1 MSIKI
6 KLNNDWV
13 DTNIKAVRGV
23 NHVNSEDV
31 YTKEETEKKFATKTE
46 VQTQI
51 NNSITKENIENT
63 IEAWLEEDNESTNGE
78 VYTKQESDILFSGKI
93 SKTDIVQNTGQSTTS
108 VMSQKAVSDIVDEL
122 EWKVTNAAD
131 EEDITSIEENGK
143 QKLKFADRNYNPQA
157 FSGKGYKI
165 LRKNIQTIDGVRKNI
180 LIQDMINNPDTIYE
194 IRYDFDLN
202 GIEIEVPSNCVLK
215 FTGGNLY
222 NGTLHCEKTTFAE
235 LSEKCITNIH
245 FSGTINNSTV
255 HPSWFN
261 IFPSTSKENITNQ
274 QHAFD
279 CLSSFIRCQTE
290 CFLTFEA
297 GYYGFGGEGEVQDGW
312 VGNRNYASYRYYALC
327 ISGSNLKKLSIVG
340 NGASFINTVKCH
352 YRGWNRNGDVYTK
365 MDDDGTLK
373 YNTTGGGFIY
383 IKLANYLDSLEIHNL
398 TADYTS
404 SRYYGGWTN
413 ASPTQSAIEINTDVG
428 HLVISHCN
436 LYNNVTD
443 GIAAVGS
450 SFKNVLIQYC
460 NISHSGRSGIS
471 LDTSDNAVIDNCNI
485 SYSGDMRFELDGY
498 KNEGPGCAINSEPT
512 IGHTKNLTI
521 SNCKLYGCAYTYIS
535 LGYTNKKA
543 NENVIIN
550 NIETKSFK
558 TSYYSTG
565 NKQKDIAIGENCAVF
580 ITGTVVS
587 SLEISN
593 IKLVNTMFN
602 LEKLIVTN
610 RSEDLSTDR
619 VSIVCK
625 DIDVCSS
632 KDLEILYN
640 ETYQQNRD
648 LLMTDFNTSFQSDN
662 SEVTKDNKNYSIQ
675 ISKCNIALLNNNLF
689 KTNITG
695 DKNLDV
701 YDIYIYIIESRSAGI
716 CLDSNIFAKDYITN
730 INNIKVIN
738 KAEINSVLVD
748 YFLYRAAKYI
758 EVINELDKN
767 NQVSIIRN
775 QVNRDLRVANTSRN
789 SDYASYSKPVN
800 FLKFAADSNDNI
812 YFGVV
817 SDSSQ
822 LIRDMNDG
830 SVIINDTRS
839 PTYESVLFSSIKKGG
854 RSAFYGAKK
863 GLPYISTSS
872 LETTQF
878 TPLVGESIF
887 YTKIEKP
894 IWWTGSKWVNSDGNT
909 AYANKGTTQER
920 PILIYDDAGFQYYD
934 TTLKKYIV
942 WNGTEWT
949 NMDGTN
955 LT

>member
-1 MSIKI
+1 MTVRKGLGQANILRTNNNTSTGYGIVYADEVSGHRTVAN
-6 KLNNDWV
+6 LTALYALNDWQLSASGDNTNNDAIGQLWYVV
-13 DTNIKAVRGV
+13 DADGNGNGCYYQLKDWNKRNDVAGWSIADYTTKA
-23 NHVNSEDV
+23 ELQD
-31 YTKEETEKKFATKTE
+31 KIDIIAT
-46 VQTQI
+46 
-51 NNSITKENIENT
+51 
-63 IEAWLEEDNESTNGE
+63 
-78 VYTKQESDILFSGKI
+78 
-93 SKTDIVQNTGQSTTS
+93 
-108 VMSQKAVSDIVDEL
+108 
-122 EWKVTNAAD
+122 AD
-131 EEDITSIEENGK
+131 EEDITAEGDTP
-143 QKLKFADRNYNPQA
+143 QTQVLKLKDRAYDSLNA
-157 FSGKGYKI
+157 SGKGYKI
-165 LRKNIQTIDGVRKNI
+165 LRKNWQTINGERKNV
-180 LIQDMINNPDTIYE
+180 LTQDMINEPNTIYE
-194 IRYDFDLN
+194 IRYDFDL
-202 GIEIEVPSNCVLK
+202 GGAEIVFQENCTFK
-215 FTGGNLY
+215 FTGGSLH
-222 NGTLHCEKTTFAE
+222 NGTLICDKTNFSDLCEKCFMNIKFDGTV
-235 LSEKCITNIH
+235 TN
-245 FSGTINNSTV
+245 TNVN
-255 HPSWFN
+255 PSWFN
-261 IFPSTSKENITNQ
+261 IFPSTTKDNIINL
-274 QHAFD
+274 QHEFD

-290 CFLTFEA
+290 CTLTFTA
-297 GYYGFGGEGEVQDGW
+297 GYYGFGGEGKVQDGW
-312 VGNRNYASYRYYALC
+312 VGNKNYASYRYYALC

-352 YRGWNRNGDVYTK
+352 YRGWDRNGDIYTK
-365 MDDDGTLK
+365 IDDDGSLK
-373 YNTTGGGFIY
+373 YDTIGGGFIF
-383 IKLANYLDSLEIHNL
+383 IRLANYLDSLEIHNI
-398 TADYTS
+398 TSDYTS
-404 SRYYGGWTN
+404 NRYYGGWTTS
-413 ASPTQSAIEINTDVG
+413 SPTQSAIQINTDIG

-443 GIAAVGS
+443 GIATGSS

-471 LDTSDNAVIDNCNI
+471 LNTSDNAVIDNCNI

-512 IGHTKNLTI
+512 VGHTKNLTI
-521 SNCKLYGCAYTYIS
+521 TNCKLYGCAYTYVS

-580 ITGTVVS
+580 ISGTVVS

-602 LEKLIVTN
+602 LGKLKVTN

-625 DIDVCSS
+625 DIDVYSS
-632 KDLEILYN
+632 KDLEILYD
-640 ETYQQNRD
+640 ETYQQNRN
-648 LLMTDFNTSFQSDN
+648 LLMTDFNTSFTSDN
-662 SEVTKDNKNYSIQ
+662 PEVTKDNKNYSIQ
-675 ISKCNIALLNNNLF
+675 ISKCNISLLNNNLF
-689 KTNITG
+689 KTNTTG

-701 YDIYIYIIESRSAGI
+701 YDIYIYIIESRSNGI
-716 CLDSNIFAKDYITN
+716 CINSNIFAKDYITN

-738 KAEINSVLVD
+738 KVKINSVLVD
-748 YFLYRAAKYI
+748 NFLYRAAKYI

-767 NQVSIIRN
+767 SQTSPIKNVAS
-775 QVNRDLRVANTSRN
+775 RDLRIANTSRN
-789 SDYASYSKPVN
+789 SDYISYSKPVN
-800 FLKFAADSNDNI
+800 FLKFATDSNNEI
-812 YFGVV
+812 FFGVV

-830 SVIINDTRS
+830 SLIINDTNS
-839 PTYESVLFSSIKKGG
+839 NEYKNVLFSLIKKGG

-863 GLPYISTSS
+863 GLPYISTSF

-878 TPLVGESIF
+878 TPLIGEYVF
-887 YTKIEKP
+887 YTNINKP
-894 IWWTGSKWVNSDGNT
+894 VWWTGSKWVNSDGNA

-949 NMDGTN
+949 NMDGSS
-955 LT
+955 L